1 MIACVY
7 GRSVQNPFLERRQA
21 LLEFKRLYNEHWLI
35 ERHGCK
41 TPLQVRKERLELQ
54 KAA

>member
-1 MIACVY
+1 MVVY
-7 GRSVQNPFLERRQA
+7 RTAPELRPYTLRQA

-35 ERHGCK
+35 ERHGYK